1 MNDMSLAEW
10 MSALCPESWRDI
22 VFDNAVVGWPK
33 SLRLALSP
41 QQTIDDGQVCCI
53 VAVKGKRLAGMVPV
67 VISRCDYQMAQGT

>member
-53 VAVKGKRLAGMVPV
+53 VAVQGKRLAGMVPV
-67 VISRCDYQMAQGT
+67 VISGRHNEVSQGA